1 MSDLV
6 WFFRALTRTIGR
18 AGTLDR
24 PRKRRKSGTVSDLT
38 RACIIEHCGAAVSV
52 SLRKVREM
60 HLCAKSKSKSFCSAV
75 HVRVPRPSLR
85 WRSSQEPNRI
95 TFGMQITS
103 LSLSLQSP
111 VTFSSLPSSEHTFW
125 AFLRSRLLRALHLSR
140 NFLSNSELKQQQLI
154 VFE

>member
-1 MSDLV
+1 M

-18 AGTLDR
+18 AGTDR

-52 SLRKVREM
+52 SLRKRFGKCTCAQSQSQSLSVRPSTSASRVRPSVGDR
-60 HLCAKSKSKSFCSAV
+60 AKSQIASHSACKL
-75 HVRVPRPSLR
+75 P
-85 WRSSQEPNRI
+85 
-95 TFGMQITS
+95 
-103 LSLSLQSP
+103 LSLP
-111 VTFSSLPSSEHTFW
+111 SEHTFW

-140 NFLSNSELKQQQLI
+140 NFLSNSELKQQQLF

>member
-1 MSDLV
+1 M

-52 SLRKVREM
+52 SLRKRFGKCTCAQSQSQSLSVRPSASASVPPLAIEPR
-60 HLCAKSKSKSFCSAV
+60 AKSHHIRHA
-75 HVRVPRPSLR
+75 
-85 WRSSQEPNRI
+85 NY
-95 TFGMQITS
+95 
-103 LSLSLQSP
+103 LSLSLSP
-111 VTFSSLPSSEHTFW
+111 VTFSSLPSEHTFW

-140 NFLSNSELKQQQLI
+140 NFLSNSELKQQQLF

>member
-1 MSDLV
+1 M

-18 AGTLDR
+18 AGTGTLDR

-38 RACIIEHCGAAVSV
+38 RACIIEHCGGCVGVTSE
-52 SLRKVREM
+52 KVREM

-103 LSLSLQSP
+103 LSLSSYFLL
-111 VTFSSLPSSEHTFW
+111 SSLRTH
-125 AFLRSRLLRALHLSR
+125 LLGVSPITAAAGLTSAKK
-140 NFLSNSELKQQQLI
+140 FPI
-154 VFE
+154 